1 MAEATKRYAI
11 VTGANKGVGF
21 GTVKQ
26 LASNGIM
33 VVLTAR
39 DEKRGLE
46 AVEKLKE
53 LGVSDQVVFHQL
65 DVTDSASIVSL
76 ADFVKTQFGKLDILV
91 NNAGIT
97 GNIVNPESF
106 RSAVIGKKPGEINWS
121 EILITPS
128 YELAEECLKTN
139 YYGPKSVTE
148 ALLPLLQL
156 SDSPRIVN
164 VSSAA
169 AKLMNFPNGWAK
181 EVLSDAKSLTEVR
194 IDAVLSEFLE
204 DHKQGLLGTKSWP
217 PLSPAY
223 SVSKAALNA
232 YTRILANKY
241 PNIYIN
247 CVCPGF
253 VKTDLTFN
261 AGFLTIDEGAE
272 SVARLALLPSGG
284 PTGLYFIRK
293 EMTPYAVVTG
303 ANKGIGFATVRQLAS
318 NGTIV
323 VLTARDEKRG
333 LEAVEKLKQ
342 FGVSDRVVFHQ
353 LDITD
358 SASIASLA
366 DFVKTQF
373 GKLDILVNNAGV
385 IGSILNGEAF
395 RAIPGKKLE
404 DIDWSEIATPNYELG
419 EKCLETNYHGT
430 KRVTEALLP
439 LLQLSDSPR
448 LVIVSS
454 YVGQLMFFSDGRAN
468 GVLSNSE
475 SLTEERI
482 DGVLSEFLED
492 FKQDITCNSGILTID
507 EGAESVVRLAMLPNG
522 GPTGQYFIRKEVT
535 PY

>member
-1 MAEATKRYAI
+1 MAEATKR
-11 VTGANKGVGF
+11 
-21 GTVKQ
+21 
-26 LASNGIM
+26 
-33 VVLTAR
+33 
-39 DEKRGLE
+39 
-46 AVEKLKE
+46 
-53 LGVSDQVVFHQL
+53 
-65 DVTDSASIVSL
+65 
-76 ADFVKTQFGKLDILV
+76 
-91 NNAGIT
+91 
-97 GNIVNPESF
+97 
-106 RSAVIGKKPGEINWS
+106 
-121 EILITPS
+121 
-128 YELAEECLKTN
+128 
-139 YYGPKSVTE
+139 
-148 ALLPLLQL
+148 
-156 SDSPRIVN
+156 
-164 VSSAA
+164 
-169 AKLMNFPNGWAK
+169 
-181 EVLSDAKSLTEVR
+181 
-194 IDAVLSEFLE
+194 
-204 DHKQGLLGTKSWP
+204 
-217 PLSPAY
+217 
-223 SVSKAALNA
+223 
-232 YTRILANKY
+232 
-241 PNIYIN
+241 
-247 CVCPGF
+247 
-253 VKTDLTFN
+253 
-261 AGFLTIDEGAE
+261 
-272 SVARLALLPSGG
+272 
-284 PTGLYFIRK
+284 
-293 EMTPYAVVTG
+293 YAVVTG

-468 GVLSNSE
+468 GVLSDSE

-507 EGAESVVRLAMLPNG
+507 EGAESVVRLALLPNG